1 MNSRE
6 SNRSARYA
14 PRMVGAVVGAVFIA
28 FVTGALARFALPGPD
43 PMPPWLTI
51 AIGLAGTA
59 IGTGLVIG
67 IGGRDAASWSAL
79 ASFFA
84 AVALVVIYRRFVQK
98 RALWGADAYRFPER
112 GFGVEQYRE
121 RLKRAGIDPD
131 KVGLEPFGAF
141 QQVTQA
147 QRPAAAA
154 RMSDPG
160 HPTENPAHYLGLL
173 EELHDS
179 GVLDEAE
186 YSAARTRLLE
196 SLRS

>member
-1 MNSRE
+1 
-6 SNRSARYA
+6 
-14 PRMVGAVVGAVFIA
+14 MVGAVIGAVFIA

-84 AVALVVIYRRFVQK
+84 AVGLVVVYRRFIQK
-98 RALWGADAYRFPER
+98 RPLWGVDAYRFPER

-131 KVGLEPFGAF
+131 SIGIEPFGAI
-141 QQVTQA
+141 QQMRTA
-147 QRPAAAA
+147 QHPPGAAA
-154 RMSDPG
+154 RTGDAG
-160 HPTENPAHYLGLL
+160 APTENPAHYLGLL

-179 GVLDEAE
+179 GVLDHDE
-186 YSAARTRLLE
+186 YTAARTRLLE
-196 SLRS
+196 SLRA

>member
-1 MNSRE
+1 ML
-6 SNRSARYA
+6 
-14 PRMVGAVVGAVFIA
+14 GAIIGAVFIA

-43 PMPPWLTI
+43 PMPPWLTVC
-51 AIGLAGTA
+51 IGLAGTA
-59 IGTGLVIG
+59 IGTGLVLG

-84 AVALVVIYRRFVQK
+84 AVALVVIYRRFIQK

-131 KVGLEPFGAF
+131 QIGTQQQFGVL
-141 QQVTQA
+141 QP
-147 QRPAAAA
+147 RPPLQPPSANAHA
-154 RMSDPG
+154 RSGDD
-160 HPTENPAHYLGLL
+160 PTENPAHYLGLL
-173 EELHDS
+173 EELHDT
-179 GVLDEAE
+179 GVLDDEE
-186 YSAARTRLLE
+186 YTASRTRLLE